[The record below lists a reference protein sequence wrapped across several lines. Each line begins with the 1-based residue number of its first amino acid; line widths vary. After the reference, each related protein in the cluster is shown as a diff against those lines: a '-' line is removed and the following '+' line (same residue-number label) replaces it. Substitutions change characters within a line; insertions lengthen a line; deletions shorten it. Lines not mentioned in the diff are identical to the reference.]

1 MDPPFPLRHTAEK
14 AGAYSRPGEKTDA
27 SPFFRAPDAGY
38 PLYDIGYRCRLGKRQ
53 LKTISE
59 EYRKTVK
66 EKQPDMLAPLRAQEK
81 SIRIRLGGI
90 SGESGIAV

>member
-1 MDPPFPLRHTAEK
+1 MANARPEGRPARYLRK
-14 AGAYSRPGEKTDA
+14 GAGCPGQSDDGIQA
-27 SPFFRAPDAGY
+27 DAGY

-53 LKTISE
+53 LKIISE
-59 EYRKTVK
+59 EYRKPVK

-90 SGESGIAV
+90 T